1 MNDISAD
8 VSSLISDYDG
18 NNPGLTASRLRNY
31 WSQHAPLSTG
41 GIKAEEREMQETLGI
56 PVPVLKKIAAPLA
69 REAKRYPNE
78 FLPLALLLWDEYG
91 REGRVIAALVLGK
104 IELSEPANTIPIL
117 RDLCRTCYTW
127 EDADRL
133 AMDALEPIVRK
144 EPEEWLGAIEPWLS
158 DENRWVR
165 RAGITVVGRLPMKQP
180 TYTLHCLSLAEP
192 LLYDLEEVV
201 KKAVSFAVRLSA
213 RGDAA
218 AVREFLNAHV
228 PPSDPAATWVLC
240 DVIRSMSPSLKS
252 DFKPL
257 LPNYKRWAADPG
269 LSGVEQRSVNSAA
282 KILRNL

>member
-1 MNDISAD
+1 MNDIGAE
-8 VSSLISDYDG
+8 VQSLISDYDG
-18 NNPGLTASRLRNY
+18 NNPIVTAARLRSY
-31 WSQHAPLSTG
+31 WSQYTPVSTG

-56 PVPVLKKIAAPLA
+56 PVPLLKKIAAPLA
-69 REAKRYPNE
+69 REAKGSPDEY
-78 FLPLALLLWDEYG
+78 LPLATLLWDEYG

-104 IELSEPANTIPIL
+104 IELSEPAKTIPIL

-133 AMDALEPIVRK
+133 AMDAIEPIVRK
-144 EPEEWLGAIEPWLS
+144 EPERWLGEIEPWLS

-165 RAGITVVGRLPMKQP
+165 RAGVTVAGRLPMKQP
-180 TYTLHCLSLAEP
+180 TYTRRCLSLAEP
-192 LLYDLEEVV
+192 LLTDLEEVV
-201 KKAVSFAVRLSA
+201 KKAVSFAVRLCA
-213 RGDAA
+213 RGDSS

-228 PPSDPAATWVLC
+228 PPGDPAATWVLC
-240 DVIRSMSPSLKS
+240 DVIRSMSPALKP

-257 LPNYKRWAADPG
+257 LPNYERWAANPG